1 MRKPILLECRF
12 FILIKKE
19 FTVLGIINL
28 STFIFGTVMIII
40 LPGPNSFYI
49 LSIASKYGVRAGYQ
63 AALGVIS
70 GDFFL
75 ILATIFGAASL
86 LHNFPVLFLILKSGG
101 AIYLSYLGIKLIKH
115 AITTWRNRNRPVSR
129 ESIAF
134 NISDRKETPY
144 KTALTISLLNP
155 KAILFFLSFFIQFVD
170 PKHDSPLLSFLVLSL
185 ILESISITYLTLLIF
200 SGVKL
205 SNYFAKN
212 LRLTSTSILIVG
224 CLFIGFGIKL
234 ATSSL

>member
-1 MRKPILLECRF
+1 M
-12 FILIKKE
+12 
-19 FTVLGIINL
+19 LGIINL
-28 STFIFGTVMIII
+28 STFIIGTVMIII

-49 LSIASKYGVRAGYQ
+49 LSIASKYGIKAGYK
-63 AALGVIS
+63 AAFGVIS
-70 GDFFL
+70 GDFLL

-86 LHNFPVLFLILKSGG
+86 LHNFPILFLILKSGG

-115 AITTWRNRNRPVSR
+115 AITTWKNRNRPVAR
-129 ESIAF
+129 ET
-134 NISDRKETPY
+134 ISFDVTNRKETPY

-185 ILESISITYLTLLIF
+185 ILEAISITYLTLLIF

-205 SNYFAKN
+205 SSYFAKN
-212 LRLTSTSILIVG
+212 LRLTSISILIVG

-234 ATSSL
+234 AMSNL